1 MGCVNKCDNAERF
14 VRLSTK
20 DNPTTAISLCGT
32 CDLKFFFMESDY
44 GVAQDGLRF
53 PLHLA
58 KDFPCPYDFPVA
70 LRNQVGNDIRDGF
83 LPVDEAHGLPR
94 HHGTPSDIPVHGGP
108 V

>member
-1 MGCVNKCDNAERF
+1 M
-14 VRLSTK
+14 RLSTK

-32 CDLKFFFMESDY
+32 CDLKDFFL
-44 GVAQDGLRF
+44 GRRIIAWRRAGF

-58 KDFPCPYDFPVA
+58 KDSSCPYDFPVA